1 MKKIAMLISLKRSI
15 EVHLHRLETFLLYF
29 YDAYEVN
36 LWEKTYSRRTPFFTS
51 LTNYFNQSSNIPVVM
66 QPFSETP

>member
-1 MKKIAMLISLKRSI
+1 MKKIAILISLKRSI

-36 LWEKTYSRRTPFFTS
+36 LWEKCPAGGRLAHTEQMPFQNFII
-51 LTNYFNQSSNIPVVM
+51 F
-66 QPFSETP
+66 

>member
-1 MKKIAMLISLKRSI
+1 MKKIAILISLKRSI

-36 LWEKTYSRRTPFFTS
+36 LWEKMSSRRTACS
-51 LTNYFNQSSNIPVVM
+51 YRTNAFPEFHHFLKKRIDTA
-66 QPFSETP
+66 ED